1 VIVSMHEQPI
11 PTPAPP
17 LEGEGSF
24 EALAR
29 SIGTAQAMLDR
40 RAA

>member
-1 VIVSMHEQPI
+1 MIMPMHAQPI

-17 LEGEGSF
+17 LEEEGSF

-29 SIGTAQAMLDR
+29 WLVTVQATLDR
-40 RAA
+40 RA